1 MPSSLSAAQRKGTLT
16 VSVQSRECSTLLL
29 ENLPGSTL
37 FPERPVGAAII
48 NALRR
53 PGDSVLCVT
62 APRMRDAE
70 AQIAYFSDLAVS
82 VSTVSAAAGPAAD
95 ADTADRK
102 ARDRVEV
109 LSLDDSS
116 PRWLS
121 EKLLDAERPEAR
133 AARKRLT
140 EAVAAARAAGDGIRL
155 SYFEPSE
162 NLESL
167 AEELGVPADQAPAR
181 CIPLGTKAAGR
192 ALFQEAGIAVAP
204 GTTERF
210 DLDGL
215 VDGVCA
221 LLAGGSTRLVLKLS
235 STAYGAGL
243 GNAIVDLVDL
253 ADAAA
258 EADTEAGEKGRLAGL
273 VRDRLADSQVLDS
286 SLGWEGFRAAIPEAG
301 VVAEELLTGDE
312 LRSPS
317 YQGRIRD
324 GAVVTVSTHEQVLG
338 PNGQTYTGSAFPAA
352 DAYRSLLIEYG
363 RRIGSALIRRGVGQG
378 DYGVDF
384 VTVRRGEEWQVY
396 GIELNLRAT
405 GTLHAFGAV
414 TGLLGVVPDGDG
426 VLYGPD
432 GTRRTYL
439 ASDSITSPAY
449 RGLMPA
455 GLIELVRDSP
465 LHWDPGQGR
474 GVVLHMLSA
483 LPDYGKFGAVCV
495 GADQAEAAELMS
507 RLRALAD
514 GWAASMSARSTGAD
528 SVTVPSGG

>member
-16 VSVQSRECSTLLL
+16 ISVQSRECSTLLL

-82 VSTVSAAAGPAAD
+82 AGAGDPD
-95 ADTADRK
+95 GGK
-102 ARDRVEV
+102 PRDRVEV

-116 PRWLS
+116 SRWLS
-121 EKLLDAERPEAR
+121 EKLLDTERPEAR
-133 AARKRLT
+133 AARRRLT
-140 EAVAAARAAGDGIRL
+140 EAVAAARAAGDDVRL
-155 SYFEPSE
+155 SAFEPSA

-167 AEELGVPADQAPAR
+167 AEDLGVPADQAPAR

-192 ALFQEAGIAVAP
+192 ALFQDAGITVAP
-204 GTTERF
+204 GTAEYF

-215 VDGVCA
+215 VDGVRA
-221 LLAGGSTRLVLKLS
+221 LLAGGSRRLVLKLS

-243 GNAIVDLVDL
+243 GNAIVDLTDL
-253 ADAAA
+253 TDAADTA
-258 EADTEAGEKGRLAGL
+258 DRADRADT
-273 VRDRLADSQVLDS
+273 VRDRLAGSQVLDG
-286 SLGWEGFRAAIPEAG
+286 SLGWAGFRAAIPEAG
-301 VVAEELLTGDE
+301 VLAEELLAGDE

-324 GAVVTVSTHEQVLG
+324 GAVVTVATHEQVLG
-338 PNGQTYTGSAFPAA
+338 PNNQTYTGSSFPAA
-352 DAYRSLLIEYG
+352 DAYRSTLIEYG
-363 RRIGSALIRRGVGQG
+363 RRVGAALVRHGVTHG

-405 GTLHAFGAV
+405 GTLHAFNAV
-414 TGLLGVVPDGDG
+414 TGLLGTVPDDDG

-432 GTRRTYL
+432 GTPRTYL

-455 GLIELVRDSP
+455 GLIDLVRDSP
-465 LHWDPGQGR
+465 LHWNPAEGR

-495 GADQAEAAELMS
+495 GADRAEAAELMS

-514 GWAASMSARSTGAD
+514 DWAANSPARPAGAD
-528 SVTVPSGG
+528 SVAVPSGG

>member
-1 MPSSLSAAQRKGTLT
+1 M
-16 VSVQSRECSTLLL
+16 
-29 ENLPGSTL
+29 
-37 FPERPVGAAII
+37 
-48 NALRR
+48 
-53 PGDSVLCVT
+53 T

-82 VSTVSAAAGPAAD
+82 ASAGDPAD
-95 ADTADRK
+95 GK
-102 ARDRVEV
+102 PRDRVEV

-121 EKLLDAERPEAR
+121 EKLLDTERPEALV
-133 AARKRLT
+133 ARKRLT
-140 EAVAAARAAGDGIRL
+140 EAVAAARAAGDDIRL

-204 GTTERF
+204 GTAECF

-215 VDGVCA
+215 VDGVRA
-221 LLAGGSTRLVLKLS
+221 LLAGGSGRLVLKLS

-243 GNAIVDLVDL
+243 GNAIVDLTDL
-253 ADAAA
+253 ADL
-258 EADTEAGEKGRLAGL
+258 ADTAAGGAERLAGL
-273 VRDRLADSQVLDS
+273 VRDRLAGSQVLDG

-301 VVAEELLTGDE
+301 VLAEELLAGDE

-352 DAYRSLLIEYG
+352 DAYRSTLIEYG
-363 RRIGSALIRRGVGQG
+363 RRVGAALIRRGVAQG

-384 VTVRRGEEWQVY
+384 VTVRHGEEWQVY

-405 GTLHAFGAV
+405 GTMHAFGAV
-414 TGLLGVVPDGDG
+414 TGLLDALPDDDG

-455 GLIELVRDSP
+455 GLIDLVRDSP
-465 LHWDPGQGR
+465 LHWNPAQGR

-514 GWAASMSARSTGAD
+514 DWAAKSSARPTGAD
-528 SVTVPSGG
+528 GVTVPSGS